1 MLGLI
6 ILLCIYGYI
15 NYYHYNIV
23 VKSYQNKIK
32 KLIQMRKIGKVNI
45 KLMIKGIPIHLRK
58 SLLLNNINNIY
69 LFLSFV
75 LLFTLSV
82 FPLNKNYNLIIL
94 ILITLIWVK
103 VMQEKMNS
111 LDKIPL
117 FYIGLLI
124 IPLSSVYVLLSMFQ
138 LLLESNSINIYVYS
152 YVLLCI
158 IAIISSLMKVSL
170 NYQSHTFL
178 NDCVMLITF
187 IYIMLITYISYGIVG
202 YGFLVTNPNI
212 EVDKFIEMNL
222 IDKNPRNLDIL
233 NFMVYYGIT
242 SIESLDKFTEIA
254 ENGNDVFHQF
264 TTKELTLRV
273 ISIGY
278 TVTYISIILNFVS
291 SLFFKGQK
299 NTLFKT

>member
-1 MLGLI
+1 
-6 ILLCIYGYI
+6 
-15 NYYHYNIV
+15 
-23 VKSYQNKIK
+23 
-32 KLIQMRKIGKVNI
+32 
-45 KLMIKGIPIHLRK
+45 
-58 SLLLNNINNIY
+58 
-69 LFLSFV
+69 
-75 LLFTLSV
+75 
-82 FPLNKNYNLIIL
+82 
-94 ILITLIWVK
+94 
-103 VMQEKMNS
+103 
-111 LDKIPL
+111 
-117 FYIGLLI
+117 
-124 IPLSSVYVLLSMFQ
+124 
-138 LLLESNSINIYVYS
+138 
-152 YVLLCI
+152 
-158 IAIISSLMKVSL
+158 
-170 NYQSHTFL
+170 
-178 NDCVMLITF
+178 
-187 IYIMLITYISYGIVG
+187 MLITYISYGIVG